1 MLLKIATNSKYIQ
14 AKRIKLNMNPSDIDK
29 TKLFMKDECDNQ
41 MGLTALMKHRIKL
54 QQILSGKVELNQKH
68 VDEYNANYKKNRY
81 VTVQIG
87 LNLVVFNFFFL
98 VTNPL
103 LKMMTAVTKTM
114 KAMNCRTTMTTMK

>member
-1 MLLKIATNSKYIQ
+1 
-14 AKRIKLNMNPSDIDK
+14 MNPSDIDK

>member
-14 AKRIKLNMNPSDIDK
+14 AKRIKLNMNPSDIEK